1 MSDSNAPAELASASS
16 LERDV
21 EKFLRY
27 LVLERGRSNH
37 TLASY
42 QADLRQYV
50 VWLEARAITRLEEVT
65 PSLVEHY
72 TTGLDGSPR
81 SVQRRLSSLRSFHAF
96 LVDTRVTLTN
106 PAAGLKGPSQ
116 PERLPKALGVAEV
129 LRLLETVSGDDVASL
144 RDRALLEVLYATGAR
159 VSEVVGLALD
169 DVFGSDGSPA
179 ELLRVI
185 GKGNK
190 ERIVPLGSH
199 ARRALEAYV
208 VRARPVLAANA
219 KRHSAALF
227 LGLRGAALSRQ
238 SVWLILRGRAQEAN
252 ITSPLSP
259 HTLRHSCAT
268 HLIQG
273 GADIRVVQELL
284 GHQSVQTTQIYTK
297 VTIDSLRDVYN
308 LAHPRARG

>member
-1 MSDSNAPAELASASS
+1 MSDSNAPVELAAASS
-16 LERDV
+16 FERDV
-21 EKFLRY
+21 AKFLRY

-37 TLASY
+37 TLTAY
-42 QADLRQYV
+42 RADLRQYV
-50 VWLEARAITRLEEVT
+50 AWLEARGVTRLDEVT
-65 PSLVEHY
+65 PSLLEQY
-72 TTGLDGSPR
+72 ATGLDGSPR
-81 SVQRRLSSLRSFHAF
+81 SIQRRLSSLRSFHSF
-96 LVDTRVTLTN
+96 LVDTRLTLTN

-116 PERLPKALGVAEV
+116 PERLPKALGVTEV
-129 LRLLETVSGDDVASL
+129 LRLLETVSGDDPASL

-227 LGLRGAALSRQ
+227 LGLRGTALSRQ
-238 SVWLILRGRAQEAN
+238 SVWLILRGRAQDAN
-252 ITSPLSP
+252 ITSRLSP